1 MKILFFT
8 YDFPYPTNSGGK
20 TRAFNLLKFAKKD
33 AEIILFSFVRNM
45 PSTTDLNAL
54 RDLGIEDIRL
64 FPRRKLYSPANLVS
78 FFSKNSIFYSLYF
91 TPTVHSELLDVVR
104 EKKIDLVHFESF
116 YTGFYLHHAL
126 TQLGVKQVFGT
137 ENIEHLLYKEF
148 ADSQKFLPARLFF
161 QSQVKKIK
169 QEEEAFYHRSD
180 CILTVTETERDQV
193 SSVCGKRVE
202 IVPNGVDIASFE
214 NAERKSNPEKTL
226 LFMGNFTYFPNRDA
240 MQWFIAHVFPQLPDD
255 IRLIVVGRNSSKQE
269 YLRDRRIETV
279 EFVENIHDV
288 YSKGSVM
295 IAPVRIGGGTNF
307 KILEAMASKMPV
319 VALSERIDGLGFSG
333 GKELLIAKNASEFAE
348 MTVRLLE
355 DKKLQRDFAATAFS
369 AVEKK
374 YSWTGIGAKLYNTW
388 SSLVHEKS

>member
-33 AEIILFSFVRNM
+33 AEITLFSFVRKY
-45 PSTTDLNAL
+45 PRATDLNAL
-54 RDLGIEDIRL
+54 RQIGIEDVHL
-64 FPRRKLYSPANLVS
+64 FPRRNLYSPANLVS
-78 FFSKNSIFYSLYF
+78 LFGKNSVFYSLYF
-91 TPTVHSELLDVVR
+91 SSSILSELLDVVR

-116 YTGFYLHHAL
+116 YTGFYLRHAL
-126 TQLGVKQVFGT
+126 TQHGVLQVFGT
-137 ENIEHLLYKEF
+137 ENIEYLLYKEY
-148 ADSQKFLPARLFF
+148 ADSRKLLPAKLFF

-169 QEEEAFYHRSD
+169 QEEESFYHRSD
-180 CILTVTETERDQV
+180 CVLTVTEAERVHV
-193 SSVCGKRVE
+193 SSVSGKRVE
-202 IVPNGVDIASFE
+202 VIANGVDTELFSRATG
-214 NAERKSNPEKTL
+214 KSYPEKTI

-240 MQWFIAHVFPQLPDD
+240 MQWFIASVFPQLPSD

-269 YLRDRRIETV
+269 YLKDPRIETV

-288 YSKGSVM
+288 YAMGSVM
-295 IAPVRIGGGTNF
+295 IAPIRIGGGTNF
-307 KILEAMASKMPV
+307 KILEAMASGIPV
-319 VALSERIDGLGFSG
+319 VALSERIGALGFTD

-355 DKKLQRDFAATAFS
+355 DKKLQRKLAEAAFS

-388 SSLVHEKS
+388 SSLVHEKP